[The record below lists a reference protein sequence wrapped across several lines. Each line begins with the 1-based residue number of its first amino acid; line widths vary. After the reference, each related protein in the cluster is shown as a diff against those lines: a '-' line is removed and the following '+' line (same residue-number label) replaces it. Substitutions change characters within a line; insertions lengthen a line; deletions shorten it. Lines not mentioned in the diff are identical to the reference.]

1 MTIEKV
7 VTIPEDERAILKKAN
22 EFISDLIEEGI
33 VTEDTVWDFLETVY
47 YGNPT
52 FENGKIIY
60 K

>member
-7 VTIPEDERAILKKAN
+7 VAIPEDERAILKKTN
-22 EFISDLIEEGI
+22 ELISDLIEEGI

-47 YGNPT
+47 YEDPT
-52 FENGKIIY
+52 FKNGKIIY